1 VELFDVDRY
10 NLNMTVAENLLFGTS
25 ADAAF
30 DMDNLATNQSVMSIL
45 REEGID
51 KDFLHIGYRA
61 AEIMVDIFADV
72 SPESDLFEQF
82 AFFSADDLP
91 IYQALINQS
100 SDSELDQLT
109 TESQQM
115 LSALPFRFIP
125 ARHRLGLIDENM
137 QQKIIS
143 ARHKLMRK
151 LETDQAPVVFFD
163 AGSYNPAISIQDNIL
178 FGKVAYGQALGQ
190 AKVGEL
196 IAETVNRLDLRPAI
210 IRAGFEFEVGI
221 AGARLSMA
229 QRQKLAFA
237 RCLLKKPDVL
247 IANEA
252 TAGLDPAAVTQ
263 LFHRL
268 KQAMAGRGL
277 VWVSSRVDLMSEFDR
292 ILVLDNG
299 KVVEQGTYEEL
310 KNRDGVFQRLL
321 AADAI

>member
-1 VELFDVDRY
+1 MLVHTTRL
-10 NLNMTVAENLLFGTS
+10 
-25 ADAAF
+25 
-30 DMDNLATNQSVMSIL
+30 SVFRI
-45 REEGID
+45 
-51 KDFLHIGYRA
+51 
-61 AEIMVDIFADV
+61 
-72 SPESDLFEQF
+72 
-82 AFFSADDLP
+82 
-91 IYQALINQS
+91 IY
-100 SDSELDQLT
+100 
-109 TESQQM
+109 
-115 LSALPFRFIP
+115 
-125 ARHRLGLIDENM
+125 
-137 QQKIIS
+137 
-143 ARHKLMRK
+143 
-151 LETDQAPVVFFD
+151 
-163 AGSYNPAISIQDNIL
+163 L